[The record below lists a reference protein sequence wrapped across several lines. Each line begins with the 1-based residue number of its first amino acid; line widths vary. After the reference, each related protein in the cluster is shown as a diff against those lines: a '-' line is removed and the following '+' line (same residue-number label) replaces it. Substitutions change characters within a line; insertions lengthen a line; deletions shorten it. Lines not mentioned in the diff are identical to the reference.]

1 MNRMLLLNVVEFA
14 DSDSPK
20 VTRIQDPAWKATTYL
35 FDKGWKVLAT
45 PDHAEGDSQ
54 NSEPTDEIEELKSLT
69 DDENCQRLI
78 DLCEKHDLIYPE
90 VGYDLMTEDEVVV
103 AEAELAWPRA
113 AVAVFLESQQEDHD
127 EFSSRGWTTFV
138 GDVARDDLIA
148 AILGE

>member
-1 MNRMLLLNVVEFA
+1 MLA
-14 DSDSPK
+14 ASDDSESISP
-20 VTRIQDPAWKATTYL
+20 
-35 FDKGWKVLAT
+35 
-45 PDHAEGDSQ
+45 E
-54 NSEPTDEIEELKSLT
+54 SEPIDEIEELKSLT
-69 DDENCQRLI
+69 DDENCRRLI

-113 AVAVFLESQQEDHD
+113 AVAVFLESQQEDND

-148 AILGE
+148 AILGD